1 MRPALLLGG
10 MVGLFATVLPAHA
23 QGPPAPSAPAPAKG
37 QPDVRTITL
46 REVQVRS
53 GPSDKFY
60 PTSKLVYGDKVE
72 VVTGPA
78 GSQQPGWLAI
88 RPPRGSFSW
97 INKRFVE
104 EINKTTGKVVTEEST
119 PVPVL
124 VGSSETREQPS
135 KEGARAV
142 RGSQVIILDSPNYT
156 DNGVWLPILPQPGE
170 VRYIPESAVQQGTMV
185 PPVAGNYINP
195 TAPRTSGA
203 PGTPVV
209 GQVSAPAAA
218 DPNEDLR
225 RMLQQRASAES
236 DPGRR
241 QKILDLL
248 TSLPAPAAGVQL
260 PGHPGNMVVA
270 ANPGGTGAAGTLSL
284 YATGDR
290 AAAQPSIAGTAAR
303 WTDFYGELRRTAFRE
318 PDGRQ
323 VYALVDPQGRSRLY
337 AIALPNFSLDTYV
350 GRRVALYGPVTY
362 HQDDP
367 CLRADIMTV
376 SHVAPLPSQ
385 NPY

>member
-1 MRPALLLGG
+1 MRAGLLLGG
-10 MVGLFATVLPAHA
+10 IVGVFTTVLPGQA
-23 QGPPAPSAPAPAKG
+23 QSP
-37 QPDVRTITL
+37 PDVRTITL

-53 GPSDKFY
+53 GPNDKFY

-88 RPPRGSFSW
+88 KPPRGSFSW
-97 INKRFVE
+97 INKRFVQE
-104 EINKTTGKVVTEEST
+104 SDKDTKIGIVVTDENT

-124 VGSSETREQPS
+124 VGSSETKEQPS
-135 KEGARAV
+135 KEGTRAK
-142 RGSQVIILDSPNYT
+142 RGSQVILLGTPNYT
-156 DNGVWLPILPQPGE
+156 DNGVWLPIQPQPGE
-170 VRYIPESAVQQGTMV
+170 VRYIPESAVQPSTLA
-185 PPVAGNYINP
+185 PPMASGYINP

-209 GQVSAPAAA
+209 APVTAAGAA

-225 RMLQQRASAES
+225 RILQQRASAET
-236 DPGRR
+236 DPARR

-248 TSLPAPAAGVQL
+248 ASLPAPSAGVQL
-260 PGHPGNMVVA
+260 PGHPGNVVA
-270 ANPGGTGAAGTLSL
+270 TANIGGPGAAGTMSL
-284 YATGDR
+284 YATANG
-290 AAAQPSIAGTAAR
+290 AAAQPSITGTAAH

-318 PDGRQ
+318 TDGRQ
-323 VYALVDPQGRSRLY
+323 VYALVDAQGRSRMY
-337 AIALPNFSLDTYV
+337 AVALPNFSLDTYV
-350 GRRVALYGPVTY
+350 GRRVALYGPVAY